1 MQSSLEDGACGP
13 DRFEESHVVA
23 EGFVAV
29 LKSLADP
36 GLVMYEL
43 CDTGMHL

>member
-1 MQSSLEDGACGP
+1 MQSPLEYGAGGP

-43 CDTGMHL
+43 HDSRIRL